1 MNQLK
6 NFLKIS
12 ENIGTAGQP
21 TEAQFSAIK
30 EAGYEVVI
38 NLAMPNS
45 TNAIPNEGELVTSQ
59 NMIYIHIPVKWEAP
73 TSRDLDYFFEIIKAN
88 ENKKVLVHCALNMR
102 VSVFIY
108 LFRVICQKV
117 KAADAKEQLDQIWQP
132 DGVWQAFIENET
144 SQLS

>member
-21 TEAQFSAIK
+21 TEAQFLAIK
-30 EAGYEVVI
+30 EAGYEVVV

-73 TSRDLDYFFEIIKAN
+73 TRTDLDYFFLIMKAN

-132 DGVWQAFIENET
+132 DGVWQAFIENELA
-144 SQLS
+144 QLG